1 MENFDQNF
9 ELIQEYIDG
18 NLPAEQRTQVEERL
32 EKDPDF
38 ARLYQRSKM
47 TIQVIKQEA
56 EQSTMAFLDGLHEK
70 EIGQASQEKGAAKVR
85 QMPLRRILSI
95 AAVLALLITAG
106 IWLFLPQNESLTAF
120 ENYYER
126 PAFDMQRGA
135 EGDPLLSEIA
145 RVYNAED
152 YMATLEKINTYEN
165 IEDTEIALKRYKA
178 IALIETNRIKEAQD
192 LLESLKGD
200 GEQPDEIYWLSAM
213 ANLKADN
220 QTAAIDDLK
229 ALLSGDFPVTEARKR
244 KVNELLTLLQ

>member
-9 ELIQEYIDG
+9 DLIQEYIDG
-18 NLPAEQRTQVEERL
+18 KLPDEQRAQVEQRL

-38 ARLYQRSKM
+38 ARLYQRSKA

-56 EQSTMAFLDGLHEK
+56 EQSTMALLDGLHEK
-70 EIGQASQEKGAAKVR
+70 EIGQAPRKKENAKVR
-85 QMPLRRILSI
+85 QIPLRRILSI

-106 IWLFLPQNESLTAF
+106 IWLFIPQNESLTAF

-152 YMATLEKINTYEN
+152 YITTLEKINAYEN
-165 IEDTEIALKRYKA
+165 IGDAENALKRYKA
-178 IALIETNRIKEAQD
+178 IALIETNQIKEAQD
-192 LLESLKGD
+192 VLESLKGE
-200 GEQPDEIYWLSAM
+200 GEQLDEIYWLSAM

-220 QTAAIDDLK
+220 QAAAIDDLK
-229 ALLSGDFPVTEARKR
+229 ALQNGDFPVTEARQK
-244 KVNELLTLLQ
+244 KVDELLEILQ